1 MHIKYNQSFIDG
13 KFQSLG
19 KLSFEVL
26 NPANEEILSK
36 VNDGGVLVT
45 KKAIKSSE
53 IAFKSWSKLTA
64 KSRSLYLE
72 NLNKLILDNKNELA
86 KLITLECGK
95 PINESIGE
103 VLYGASFIKWFA
115 EEGKRTYG
123 EVIPTTHENKR
134 MIVIKQPVGVV
145 SAITPWNFPLAM
157 ITRKIAPAL
166 AAGCSVIVMPSY
178 ETPLT
183 ALYLANLTSKAGF
196 PKGVI
201 NFIVGKDVSS
211 MGKIL
216 CSSKIV
222 KKISFTGSTRVG
234 KILSK
239 QSSSTL
245 KKLSLELG
253 GNAPVIVFDDADIDK
268 AVDGTISSKFRNSGQ
283 TCVCVN
289 RIFVHKKI
297 HDKFVSKLIKKV
309 KKLKI
314 GNGLQKDTSIGPMI
328 NGSAIKK
335 NIDLLND
342 SISKGGSV
350 LTGGKIIKNNFFE
363 PTVIVNAN
371 MKMHFFKEEIFGP
384 IAPIYKFENDKEVIE
399 MANNTDYGLAA
410 YFFSENIS
418 RCWKTAEKLEYG
430 MIGINEGLI
439 STEVAPFGG
448 MKYSGY
454 GREGSKYGI
463 LNYLEIKYLCFGLW
477 KKTTF

>member
-1 MHIKYNQSFIDG
+1 M
-13 KFQSLG
+13 
-19 KLSFEVL
+19 
-26 NPANEEILSK
+26 
-36 VNDGGVLVT
+36 
-45 KKAIKSSE
+45 
-53 IAFKSWSKLTA
+53 
-64 KSRSLYLE
+64 YLE

-134 MIVIKQPVGVV
+134 MIVIKQPIGVV

-216 CSSKIV
+216 CNSKIV

-297 HDKFVSKLIKKV
+297 HDKFVSKLIEKV

-463 LNYLEIKYLCFGLW
+463 LNYLEIKYLCFGL
-477 KKTTF
+477 

>member
-1 MHIKYNQSFIDG
+1 MHIKYNESFIDG

-36 VNDGGVLVT
+36 VDDGGVLFT

-216 CSSKIV
+216 CNSKIV

-297 HDKFVSKLIKKV
+297 HDKFVSKLIEKV

-463 LNYLEIKYLCFGLW
+463 LNYLEIKYLCFGL
-477 KKTTF
+477 

>member
-1 MHIKYNQSFIDG
+1 MHIKYNESFIDG

-19 KLSFEVL
+19 KLSFKVL
-26 NPANEEILSK
+26 NPANEEILSN
-36 VNDGGVLVT
+36 VNDGGVLIT

-72 NLNKLILDNKNELA
+72 TLNKLILDNKNELA

-216 CSSKIV
+216 CNSKIV

-297 HDKFVSKLIKKV
+297 HDKFVSKLIEKV

-328 NGSAIKK
+328 NGLAIKK

>member
-1 MHIKYNQSFIDG
+1 MHIKYNESFIDG

-196 PKGVI
+196 PKGVL

-216 CSSKIV
+216 CNSKIV

-297 HDKFVSKLIKKV
+297 HDKFVSKLIEKV

-463 LNYLEIKYLCFGLW
+463 LNYLEIKYLCFGL
-477 KKTTF
+477 

>member
-1 MHIKYNQSFIDG
+1 MHIKYNESFIDG

-19 KLSFEVL
+19 KLSFKVL

-36 VNDGGVLVT
+36 VNDGGVLIT

-216 CSSKIV
+216 CNSKIV

-297 HDKFVSKLIKKV
+297 HDKFVSKLIEKV

-314 GNGLQKDTSIGPMI
+314 GNGMQKDTSIGPMI
-328 NGSAIKK
+328 NRSAIKK

-463 LNYLEIKYLCFGLW
+463 LNYLEIKYLCFGL
-477 KKTTF
+477 

>member
-1 MHIKYNQSFIDG
+1 MHIKYNESFIDG

-36 VNDGGVLVT
+36 VNDGGVLIT

-216 CSSKIV
+216 CNSKIV

-371 MKMHFFKEEIFGP
+371 VKMNFFKEEIFGP

-463 LNYLEIKYLCFGLW
+463 LNYLEIKYLCFGL
-477 KKTTF
+477 

>member
-1 MHIKYNQSFIDG
+1 MHIKYNKSFIDG

-216 CSSKIV
+216 CNSKIV

-297 HDKFVSKLIKKV
+297 HDKFVSKLIEKV

-463 LNYLEIKYLCFGLW
+463 LNYLEIKYLCFGL
-477 KKTTF
+477 

>member
-1 MHIKYNQSFIDG
+1 MHIKYNESFIDG

-216 CSSKIV
+216 CNSKIV

-297 HDKFVSKLIKKV
+297 HDKFVSKLIEKV

-384 IAPIYKFENDKEVIE
+384 IAPIYKFENDEDVIE

-463 LNYLEIKYLCFGLW
+463 LNYLEIKYLCFGL
-477 KKTTF
+477 

>member
-1 MHIKYNQSFIDG
+1 MHIKYNESFIDG

-36 VNDGGVLVT
+36 VNDGGVLIT

-134 MIVIKQPVGVV
+134 MIVIKQPIGVV

-216 CSSKIV
+216 CNSKIV

-297 HDKFVSKLIKKV
+297 HDKFVSKLIEKV

-463 LNYLEIKYLCFGLW
+463 LNYLEIKYLCFGL
-477 KKTTF
+477 

>member
-1 MHIKYNQSFIDG
+1 MHIKYNESFIDG

-297 HDKFVSKLIKKV
+297 HDKFVSKLIEKV

-328 NGSAIKK
+328 NRSAIKK

-463 LNYLEIKYLCFGLW
+463 LNYLEIKYLCFGL
-477 KKTTF
+477 

>member
-1 MHIKYNQSFIDG
+1 MNIKYNKSFIDG

-36 VNDGGVLVT
+36 VNDGGVLIT

-134 MIVIKQPVGVV
+134 MIVIKQPIGVV

-216 CSSKIV
+216 CNSKIV

-297 HDKFVSKLIKKV
+297 HDKFVSKLIEKV

-314 GNGLQKDTSIGPMI
+314 GNGMQKDTSIGPMI

-463 LNYLEIKYLCFGLW
+463 LNYLEIKYLCFGL
-477 KKTTF
+477 

>member
-1 MHIKYNQSFIDG
+1 MHIKYNKSFIDG

-196 PKGVI
+196 PIGVI

-216 CSSKIV
+216 CNSKIV

-297 HDKFVSKLIKKV
+297 HDKFVSKLIEKV

-463 LNYLEIKYLCFGLW
+463 LNYLEIKYLCFGL
-477 KKTTF
+477 

>member
-1 MHIKYNQSFIDG
+1 MHIKYNESFIDG

-216 CSSKIV
+216 CNSKIV

-297 HDKFVSKLIKKV
+297 HDKFVSKLIEKV

-350 LTGGKIIKNNFFE
+350 LTGGKIVKNNFFE

-463 LNYLEIKYLCFGLW
+463 LNYLEIKYLCFGL
-477 KKTTF
+477 

>member
-1 MHIKYNQSFIDG
+1 MHIKYNKSFIDG

-196 PKGVI
+196 PIGVI

-216 CSSKIV
+216 CNSKIV

-297 HDKFVSKLIKKV
+297 HDKFVSKLIEKV

-328 NGSAIKK
+328 NRSAIKK

-463 LNYLEIKYLCFGLW
+463 LNYLEIKYLCFGL
-477 KKTTF
+477 

>member
-1 MHIKYNQSFIDG
+1 MHIKYNESFIDG

-19 KLSFEVL
+19 KLSFKVL

-36 VNDGGVLVT
+36 VNDGGVLIT

-216 CSSKIV
+216 CNSKIV

-297 HDKFVSKLIKKV
+297 HDKFVSKLIEKV

-328 NGSAIKK
+328 NRSAIKK

-410 YFFSENIS
+410 YFFSENIG

-463 LNYLEIKYLCFGLW
+463 LNYLEIKYLCFGL
-477 KKTTF
+477 

>member
-1 MHIKYNQSFIDG
+1 MHIKYNESFIDG

-36 VNDGGVLVT
+36 VNDGGVLIT

-216 CSSKIV
+216 CNSKIV

-253 GNAPVIVFDDADIDK
+253 GNAPIIVFDDADIDK

-297 HDKFVSKLIKKV
+297 HDKFVSKLIEKV

-328 NGSAIKK
+328 NRSAIKK

-463 LNYLEIKYLCFGLW
+463 LNYLEIKYLCFGL
-477 KKTTF
+477 

>member
-1 MHIKYNQSFIDG
+1 MHIKYNESFIDG

-19 KLSFEVL
+19 KLSFKVL

-36 VNDGGVLVT
+36 VNDGGVLIT
-45 KKAIKSSE
+45 KAIKSSE

-216 CSSKIV
+216 CNSKIV

-253 GNAPVIVFDDADIDK
+253 GNAPIIVFDDADIDK

-297 HDKFVSKLIKKV
+297 HDKFVSKLIEKV

-328 NGSAIKK
+328 NRSAIKK

-463 LNYLEIKYLCFGLW
+463 LNYLEIKYLCFGL
-477 KKTTF
+477 

>member
-1 MHIKYNQSFIDG
+1 MHIKYNESFIDG

-36 VNDGGVLVT
+36 VNDGGVLIT

-216 CSSKIV
+216 CNSKIV

-297 HDKFVSKLIKKV
+297 HDKFVSKLIEKV

-314 GNGLQKDTSIGPMI
+314 GNGLQKNTSIGPMI
-328 NGSAIKK
+328 NESAIKK

-463 LNYLEIKYLCFGLW
+463 LNYLEIKYLCFGL
-477 KKTTF
+477 

>member
-1 MHIKYNQSFIDG
+1 MHIKYNESFIDG
-13 KFQSLG
+13 KFQSIG
-19 KLSFEVL
+19 KLSFKVL
-26 NPANEEILSK
+26 NPANEEILSN
-36 VNDGGVLVT
+36 VNDGGVLIT

-72 NLNKLILDNKNELA
+72 TLNKLILDNKNELA

-216 CSSKIV
+216 CNSKIV

-297 HDKFVSKLIKKV
+297 HDKFVSKLIEKV

-328 NGSAIKK
+328 NGLAIKK

-463 LNYLEIKYLCFGLW
+463 LNYLEIKYLCFGL
-477 KKTTF
+477 

>member
-1 MHIKYNQSFIDG
+1 MNIKYNESFIDG

-36 VNDGGVLVT
+36 VNDGGVLIT

-134 MIVIKQPVGVV
+134 MIVIKQPIGVV

-216 CSSKIV
+216 CNSKIV

-297 HDKFVSKLIKKV
+297 HDKFVSKLIEKV

-328 NGSAIKK
+328 NRSAIKK

-463 LNYLEIKYLCFGLW
+463 LNYLEIKYLCFGL
-477 KKTTF
+477 

>member
-1 MHIKYNQSFIDG
+1 MHIKYNESFIDG

-216 CSSKIV
+216 CNSKIV

-268 AVDGTISSKFRNSGQ
+268 AVNGTISSKFRNSGQ
-283 TCVCVN
+283 TCVCIN

-463 LNYLEIKYLCFGLW
+463 LNYLEIKYLCFGL
-477 KKTTF
+477 

>member
-1 MHIKYNQSFIDG
+1 MHIKYNESFIDG

-216 CSSKIV
+216 CNSKIV

-297 HDKFVSKLIKKV
+297 HDKFVSKLIEKV

-328 NGSAIKK
+328 NRSAIKK

-384 IAPIYKFENDKEVIE
+384 IAPIYKFENDEDVIE

-463 LNYLEIKYLCFGLW
+463 LNYLEIKYLCFGL
-477 KKTTF
+477 

>member
-1 MHIKYNQSFIDG
+1 MHIKYNESFIDG

-19 KLSFEVL
+19 KLSFKVL
-26 NPANEEILSK
+26 NPANEEILSN
-36 VNDGGVLVT
+36 VNDGGVLIT

-216 CSSKIV
+216 CNSKIV

-297 HDKFVSKLIKKV
+297 HDKFVSKLIEKV

-328 NGSAIKK
+328 NRSAIKK

-463 LNYLEIKYLCFGLW
+463 LNYLEIKYLCFGL
-477 KKTTF
+477 

>member
-216 CSSKIV
+216 CNSKIV

-268 AVDGTISSKFRNSGQ
+268 AVNGTISSKFRNSGQ

-463 LNYLEIKYLCFGLW
+463 LNYLEIKYLCFGL
-477 KKTTF
+477 

>member
-1 MHIKYNQSFIDG
+1 MHIKYNESFIDG

-36 VNDGGVLVT
+36 VNDGGVLIT

-216 CSSKIV
+216 CNSKIV

-297 HDKFVSKLIKKV
+297 HDKFVGKLIKKV

-328 NGSAIKK
+328 NRSAIKK

-463 LNYLEIKYLCFGLW
+463 LNYLEIKYLCFGL
-477 KKTTF
+477 

>member
-1 MHIKYNQSFIDG
+1 MHIKYNKSFIDG

-26 NPANEEILSK
+26 NPANEEIISK
-36 VNDGGVLVT
+36 VNYGGVLIT

-134 MIVIKQPVGVV
+134 MIVIKQPIGVV

-216 CSSKIV
+216 CNSKIV

-297 HDKFVSKLIKKV
+297 HDKFVSKLIEKV

-328 NGSAIKK
+328 NRSAIKK

-463 LNYLEIKYLCFGLW
+463 LNYLEIKYLCFGL
-477 KKTTF
+477 

>member
-1 MHIKYNQSFIDG
+1 MHIKYNESFIDG

-19 KLSFEVL
+19 KLSFKVL

-36 VNDGGVLVT
+36 VNDGGVLIT

-216 CSSKIV
+216 CNSKIV

-253 GNAPVIVFDDADIDK
+253 GNAPIIVFDDADIDK

-297 HDKFVSKLIKKV
+297 HDKFVSKLIEKV

-328 NGSAIKK
+328 NRSAIKK

-463 LNYLEIKYLCFGLW
+463 LNYLEIKYLCFGL
-477 KKTTF
+477 

>member
-1 MHIKYNQSFIDG
+1 MHIKYNESFIDG

-19 KLSFEVL
+19 KLSFKVL

-36 VNDGGVLVT
+36 VNDGGVLIT

-216 CSSKIV
+216 CNSKIV

-297 HDKFVSKLIKKV
+297 HDKFVSKLIEKV

-328 NGSAIKK
+328 NRSAIKK

-463 LNYLEIKYLCFGLW
+463 LNYLEIKYLCFGL
-477 KKTTF
+477 

>member
-1 MHIKYNQSFIDG
+1 MHIKYNESFIDG

-36 VNDGGVLVT
+36 VNDGGVLIT

-216 CSSKIV
+216 CNSKIV

-297 HDKFVSKLIKKV
+297 HDKFVSKLIEKV

-328 NGSAIKK
+328 NRSAIKK

-410 YFFSENIS
+410 YFFSENIR

-463 LNYLEIKYLCFGLW
+463 LNYLEIKYLCFGL
-477 KKTTF
+477 

>member
-1 MHIKYNQSFIDG
+1 MHIKYNKSFIDG

-216 CSSKIV
+216 CNSKIV

-297 HDKFVSKLIKKV
+297 HDKFVSKLIEKV

-328 NGSAIKK
+328 NRSAIKK

-463 LNYLEIKYLCFGLW
+463 LNYLEIKYLCFGL
-477 KKTTF
+477 

>member
-1 MHIKYNQSFIDG
+1 MHIKYNESFIDG

-36 VNDGGVLVT
+36 VNDGGVLIT

-134 MIVIKQPVGVV
+134 MIVIKQPIGVV

-216 CSSKIV
+216 CNSKIV

-297 HDKFVSKLIKKV
+297 HDKFVSKLIEKV

-328 NGSAIKK
+328 NRSAIKK

-463 LNYLEIKYLCFGLW
+463 LNYLEIKYLCFGL
-477 KKTTF
+477 

>member
-1 MHIKYNQSFIDG
+1 MHIKYNESFIDG

-36 VNDGGVLVT
+36 VNDGGVLIT

-196 PKGVI
+196 PIGVI

-216 CSSKIV
+216 CNSKIV

-253 GNAPVIVFDDADIDK
+253 GNAPIIVFDDADIDK

-297 HDKFVSKLIKKV
+297 HDKFVSKLIEKV

-328 NGSAIKK
+328 NRSAIKK

-463 LNYLEIKYLCFGLW
+463 LNYLEIKYLCFGL
-477 KKTTF
+477 

>member
-1 MHIKYNQSFIDG
+1 MHIKYNESFIDG

-19 KLSFEVL
+19 KLSFKVL
-26 NPANEEILSK
+26 NPANEEILSN
-36 VNDGGVLVT
+36 VNDGGVLIT

-216 CSSKIV
+216 CNSKIV

-297 HDKFVSKLIKKV
+297 HDKFVSKLIEKV

-463 LNYLEIKYLCFGLW
+463 LNYLEIKYLCFGL
-477 KKTTF
+477 

>member
-1 MHIKYNQSFIDG
+1 MHIKYNESFIDG

-19 KLSFEVL
+19 KLSFKVL

-36 VNDGGVLVT
+36 VNDGGVLIT

-216 CSSKIV
+216 CNSKIV

-297 HDKFVSKLIKKV
+297 HEKFVSKLIEKV

-328 NGSAIKK
+328 NRSAIKK

-463 LNYLEIKYLCFGLW
+463 LNYLEIKYLCFGL
-477 KKTTF
+477 

>member
-1 MHIKYNQSFIDG
+1 MHIKYNESFIDG

-26 NPANEEILSK
+26 NPANEAILSR
-36 VNDGGVLVT
+36 VNDGGVLIT

-216 CSSKIV
+216 CNSKIV

-297 HDKFVSKLIKKV
+297 HDKFVSKLIEKV

-463 LNYLEIKYLCFGLW
+463 LNYLEIKYLCFGL
-477 KKTTF
+477 

>member
-1 MHIKYNQSFIDG
+1 MHIKYNESFIDG

-19 KLSFEVL
+19 KLSFKVL

-36 VNDGGVLVT
+36 VNDGGVLIT

-196 PKGVI
+196 PIGVI

-216 CSSKIV
+216 CNSKIV

-297 HDKFVSKLIKKV
+297 HDKFVSKLIEKV

-328 NGSAIKK
+328 NRSAIKK

-371 MKMHFFKEEIFGP
+371 MRMHFFKEEIFGP

-463 LNYLEIKYLCFGLW
+463 LNYLEIKYLCFGL
-477 KKTTF
+477 

>member
-1 MHIKYNQSFIDG
+1 MHIKYNESFIDG

-216 CSSKIV
+216 CNSKIV
-222 KKISFTGSTRVG
+222 KKISFTGSTIVG

-283 TCVCVN
+283 TCVCIN

-297 HDKFVSKLIKKV
+297 HDKFVSKLIEKV

-463 LNYLEIKYLCFGLW
+463 LNYLEIKYLCFGL
-477 KKTTF
+477 

>member
-1 MHIKYNQSFIDG
+1 MHIKYNESFIDG

-26 NPANEEILSK
+26 NPANQEILSK

-216 CSSKIV
+216 CNSKIV

-297 HDKFVSKLIKKV
+297 HDKFVSKLIEKV

-463 LNYLEIKYLCFGLW
+463 LNYLEIKYLCFGL
-477 KKTTF
+477 